1 MLKLYKPVILSKK
14 QINKFYLITY
24 TNFTVMKKIVSIV
37 LNPSMTIAN
46 KVLLQVQVRKH
57 SKELLQMG
65 MKLLHLIGMVW
76 FSGMPQNQLGTLA
89 GTKAFGCEGAY
100 FYMRW

>member
-1 MLKLYKPVILSKK
+1 
-14 QINKFYLITY
+14 
-24 TNFTVMKKIVSIV
+24 MKKIVSIV

-65 MKLLHLIGMVW
+65 MKLLHLIGLVW

>member
-1 MLKLYKPVILSKK
+1 
-14 QINKFYLITY
+14 
-24 TNFTVMKKIVSIV
+24 
-37 LNPSMTIAN
+37 
-46 KVLLQVQVRKH
+46 
-57 SKELLQMG
+57 MG